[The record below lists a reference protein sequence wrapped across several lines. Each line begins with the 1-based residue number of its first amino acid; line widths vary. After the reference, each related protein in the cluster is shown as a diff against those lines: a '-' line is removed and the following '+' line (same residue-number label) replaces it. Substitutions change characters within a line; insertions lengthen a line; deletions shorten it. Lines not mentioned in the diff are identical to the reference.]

1 MKRILAALFVLAFA
15 VVAQAEAPAMRADGS
30 ATFAAKC
37 KMCHGAD
44 GSGGAMFKGSIKGIK
59 EADVLKAIKDG
70 KGKMKAVQIDDA
82 PAVAK
87 YVAGMK

>member
-1 MKRILAALFVLAFA
+1 MKRILVALFAVAFA
-15 VVAQAEAPAMRADGS
+15 TAAHADGA

-44 GSGGAMFKGSIKGIK
+44 GSGGAMFKGSIKGLP
-59 EADVLKAIKDG
+59 EAKVLKVIKDG
-70 KGKMKAVQIDDA
+70 QGKMKAVQIDDA

-87 YVAGMK
+87 YVSGLK